1 MHPVPS
7 LNLPMLR
14 SHRALIS
21 HLRPSKNAAE
31 RYRSFHHALSSR
43 KEPEVGLVARD
54 PVSPALGAHLI
65 LFLLVRARILC
76 PVGLHNCL
84 SVT

>member
-21 HLRPSKNAAE
+21 DPARMLQNVTTHPIM
-31 RYRSFHHALSSR
+31 LSHSR

-76 PVGLHNCL
+76 PVGLRNCL